1 MGTDVVGKLGGRE
14 VGSPIV
20 LSDRG
25 VSAEILF
32 EFLINPLC
40 LTIRLR
46 VISRGE
52 GLIYIQK
59 GTKVT
64 SECGGE
70 LGTVIRYEFTG
81 KTETFPD
88 VITIEGSCAVSRD
101 GGVTGSK
108 DGSFGNIMI
117 NEDSDGIKTIRLGE
131 FCDEI
136 HGDGGKRGGIGERGN
151 RVKRNRWTIGEIL
164 GCLTNSAT
172 VNVVKGEAADTRP
185 IKLAFDKIPG
195 LQTTGMTDGGSVME
209 RVDDG
214 LTDVKISRYI

>member
-46 VISRGE
+46 MISRGE

-59 GTKVT
+59 GTKVM

-70 LGTVIRYEFTG
+70 LGTAIRYEFTG
-81 KTETFPD
+81 KTEAFPD

-108 DGSFGNIMI
+108 DGSFGKIMI

-131 FCDEI
+131 FCNEV
-136 HGDGGKRGGIGERGN
+136 HGDSGKWGGIR
-151 RVKRNRWTIGEIL
+151 KRW
-164 GCLTNSAT
+164 
-172 VNVVKGEAADTRP
+172 DW
-185 IKLAFDKIPG
+185 
-195 LQTTGMTDGGSVME
+195 ME
-209 RVDDG
+209 RDRG
-214 LTDVKISRYI
+214 